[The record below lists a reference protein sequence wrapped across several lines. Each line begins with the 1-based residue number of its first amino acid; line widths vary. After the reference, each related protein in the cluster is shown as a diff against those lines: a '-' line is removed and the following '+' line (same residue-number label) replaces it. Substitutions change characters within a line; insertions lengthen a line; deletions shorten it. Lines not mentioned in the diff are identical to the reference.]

1 MDTTN
6 SLKNLVFYL
15 HENEVGKV
23 TPEPKIISAEKKNGY
38 QILDDEETEDLKKW
52 F

>member
-23 TPEPKIISAEKKNGY
+23 TPEPKIISTEKKMD
-38 QILDDEETEDLKKW
+38 IKDLMMRRQRI
-52 F
+52 

>member
-15 HENEVGKV
+15 HEKEVGKV
-23 TPEPKIISAEKKNGY
+23 SSEPKIISTEKKNGY
-38 QILDDEETEDLKKW
+38 QRLDDEETEDLKK
-52 F
+52 